1 MTELREKKI
10 LMVFSLFLFTVLAL
24 SAQPRGR
31 DIMENVYNRST
42 GEDMTAE
49 LNMILTNSRGSVR
62 ERSIAQ
68 YSRETGEGNQ
78 KIMFFLSPADVEDTS
93 FMSWSY
99 DDGSDDD
106 QWIYLPALRRVKRI
120 SSKNKDDAFM
130 GSDFTYDDLGERH
143 PSEDNHRILRE
154 ESYQGESCYV
164 IESTPVSDEEPYS
177 RTVSWIAKDKWIG
190 IKKDFFDHRGD
201 LYKTLQIDEYKQIDG
216 YWVITDMIM
225 EDLDREHSTRL
236 EMGNITFNNNLSDD
250 LFTERQM
257 KRNPAG
263 RL

>member
-1 MTELREKKI
+1 MTELKEKKLAVI
-10 LMVFSLFLFTVLAL
+10 LMMVLLSALAL
-24 SAQPRGR
+24 PAQSTGME
-31 DIMENVYNRST
+31 IMENVYNRST
-42 GEDMTAE
+42 GEDMTAK

-68 YSRETGEGNQ
+68 YSRETSEGDQ
-78 KIMFFLSPADVEDTS
+78 KVMFFLSPADVKDTS

-120 SSKNKDDAFM
+120 SSRNKDDAFM

-143 PSEDNHRILRE
+143 PSEDRHSILRE
-154 ESYQGESCYV
+154 ENYEGEFCYV
-164 IESTPVSDEEPYS
+164 IESVPNSEEEPYS

-190 IKKDFFDHRGD
+190 LKKEFYDHRGD
-201 LYKTLQIDEYKQIDG
+201 LYKILQIDEFKKIDG

-236 EMGNITFNNNLSDD
+236 AMGEIRFNNNLSDD

-263 RL
+263 R